1 MIESDVISV
10 LIACGDDGA
19 RDELANL
26 LTSAHGVRV
35 VGTARDGEAA
45 LALARQT
52 RPDVVLVD
60 LDLPPRT
67 SGMTKGAGDGIA
79 TVETLSSTLW
89 GAGLILLAPLMDADL
104 LQRAMM
110 AGAREFLPMP
120 ASPSDVLQSIRR
132 VHTVMAP
139 RRAVVK
145 EGAATAPAPAR
156 RDGQIIAVFSPKGGV
171 GRTTLATNLAVE
183 IRRRHDLSVVVVDGS
198 LPFGDVG
205 VFLDLPPT
213 HSIADLQVPEEELDA
228 AYLETALL
236 VHAGSGVKALLAPP
250 RPEMAEMV
258 TDELLRRTLR
268 VSRERHDYIIVDTS
282 PVLDERVLTTLEAAD
297 KILLVLSSTLSAL
310 KSAKAFLEVVNL
322 LQFPPAKVTP
332 VVTCAATVSD
342 ITLSDIEATLG
353 RQIEARIPSDE
364 RAVTHAI
371 NVGDPLA
378 LSAEG
383 TPIALAIAELARR
396 LVAEG
401 RPELAGGA
409 PPALGPGRPRPF
421 KLFRSG

>member
-1 MIESDVISV
+1 VIEPDVISV
-10 LIACGDDGA
+10 LIACGDAGA
-19 RDELANL
+19 RDTLVSL
-26 LTSAHGVRV
+26 LTPANGVRV
-35 VGTARDGEAA
+35 VGTARDGAAA

-60 LDLPPRT
+60 VDLPPQAT
-67 SGMTKGAGDGIA
+67 QMTKGAGDGIA

-89 GAGLILLAPLMDADL
+89 DAGLILLAPLMDADL
-104 LQRAMM
+104 LRRAMM

-120 ASPSDVLQSIRR
+120 APPSDVLQSIRR

-145 EGAATAPAPAR
+145 GGAAPAAPAR

-171 GRTTLATNLAVE
+171 GRTTLVTNLAVE

-205 VFLDLPPT
+205 VFFDLPPT
-213 HSIADLQVPEEELDA
+213 HSIVDLQVPEAELDA
-228 AYLETALL
+228 AYIETALL
-236 VHAGSGVKALLAPP
+236 LHPVSGVKALLAPP

-268 VSRERHDYIIVDTS
+268 ILRERYDYIIVDTS
-282 PVLDERVLTTLEAAD
+282 PALDERVLTALEAAD
-297 KILLVLSSTLSAL
+297 KILLVLSSNLAAL
-310 KSAKAFLEVVNL
+310 KSAKAFLEVANL
-322 LQFPPAKVTP
+322 LQFPPNKVTP
-332 VVTCAATVSD
+332 VVTCATTTID
-342 ITLSDIEATLG
+342 ITLSDIEVTLG

-371 NVGDPLA
+371 NVGDPLT

-396 LVAEG
+396 LVTEG
-401 RPELAGGA
+401 RPELAGGTPSA
-409 PPALGPGRPRPF
+409 PGPSRPRPF
-421 KLFRSG
+421 KLFRSS